1 MKTLKACLAITA
13 IVLLGACVPSINPFY
28 LEKDVIMD
36 KQIEGEWI
44 NEENETWKFEA
55 DKDNTAYTLK
65 ITQNDGKTGELKA
78 KLFKLGKECFIDLLP
93 NNCEFATNQAD
104 IINASVFPG
113 HLLMRVSQ
121 FGPQLKIATMDYDW
135 LSKTLEKTPSALPN
149 HVEEKRIILTAS
161 TKQLQKFT
169 LKHLDKLFPKEEAFN
184 RKGSSQK

>member
-1 MKTLKACLAITA
+1 
-13 IVLLGACVPSINPFY
+13 
-28 LEKDVIMD
+28 MD

-121 FGPQLKIATMDYDW
+121 FGPQLKIATMQCNC
-135 LSKTLEKTPSALPN
+135 S
-149 HVEEKRIILTAS
+149 
-161 TKQLQKFT
+161 
-169 LKHLDKLFPKEEAFN
+169 
-184 RKGSSQK
+184 